1 MIDIKVDEA
10 YAFDYLSILE
20 IKKQKSSNNIQAWL
34 NCWSHLQ
41 NQFECEKWLSM
52 IYSQEYKDMINANQL
67 TFEAVYKAKNNE
79 VTAQYV
85 DYCNY
90 QRHIAKENF
99 QKKFFN
105 TNLSELKIG
114 YEKYTDSNHTV
125 SLM

>member
-1 MIDIKVDEA
+1 MINLLVDEA

-20 IKKQKSSNNIQAWL
+20 VKKQKSSNNNLTWL
-34 NCWSHLQ
+34 NCLSHLQ
-41 NQFECEKWLSM
+41 NQFELEKWLSM
-52 IYSQEYKDMINANQL
+52 IHSEEYKNMVKANLL
-67 TFEAVYKAKNNE
+67 TFEAVDKAKNNE

>member
-1 MIDIKVDEA
+1 MITILVDEA

-20 IKKQKSSNNIQAWL
+20 VKKQKSSNNIQAWL

-41 NQFECEKWLSM
+41 NQFEHEKWLSM

-67 TFEAVYKAKNNE
+67 TFEAVDKAKNNE

-114 YEKYTDSNHTV
+114 YEKYIHNNHIV
-125 SLM
+125 G